1 MLQSLLTNRLQAM
14 RPSLLH
20 YTLAFALAGIGL
32 ATDAR
37 AQHLTPEDAE
47 ALGIETTPDAR
58 TAAPA
63 EGAGLQVC
71 VDDVLLVVDAGADGV
86 DIHDPATGDL
96 VIDNFIADPDNLS
109 TPKNA
114 IPNFNGDGIFVI
126 DQVDDGV
133 FEYDCN
139 GAFVG
144 LFAPAGGVNTAILDN
159 AIAIDYSP
167 DGTELWATVT
177 GGANQD
183 AVARFDQSGNYLG
196 NLVANG
202 AGGVDGPFDVLVRAS
217 DILVPA
223 INSDNVHQYDHSG
236 NVIGVFEDPA
246 SALNFPEQ
254 ANLASNG
261 NVLVAGFSSPSGVYE
276 YDGATGAE
284 VGVYNVVTGL
294 RGVYELPNGNILV
307 TNSAGLHE
315 ITRANTEVRL
325 ISDGDQYIELF
336 AVEGGGGCE
345 QDLGATLD
353 NPNPAPGDVMT
364 FAVTVTNNS
373 PDPAPLDLWLVATGP
388 ANKTV
393 RLGSGTLPGGATVN
407 RNVRV
412 RVPGNAPQGT
422 YDLDL
427 NLGQFPDDV
436 CDAVSFTVEVSGAA
450 VGGGT
455 AFEALDDFFAAS
467 ATTAGQPAAVAPNPF
482 ARQTAITYEV
492 AAASDVR
499 LSVYDVLGREVAVL
513 VDGRQDA
520 GAHQAVF
527 DASGLAAGT
536 YLYRLV
542 VGSDV
547 QTGRMTLTH

>member
-1 MLQSLLTNRLQAM
+1 DGAIVAREAHPNGSGIDNWDNFDIHRILDDGTYGFTGDTDGSTATDEFIAINGTIVLREGDVVDGVTLGSGVVAFDLNADGLVVFGWSLTSSSDEGLFVADISDIPGTARLVARTNDLLDTDGDGTPEWVLTDVN
-14 RPSLLH
+14 PSAS
-20 YTLAFALAGIGL
+20 TGQGAGALA
-32 ATDAR
+32 
-37 AQHLTPEDAE
+37 
-47 ALGIETTPDAR
+47 
-58 TAAPA
+58 
-63 EGAGLQVC
+63 
-71 VDDVLLVVDAGADGV
+71 
-86 DIHDPATGDL
+86 
-96 VIDNFIADPDNLS
+96 
-109 TPKNA
+109 
-114 IPNFNGDGIFVI
+114 
-126 DQVDDGV
+126 
-133 FEYDCN
+133 
-139 GAFVG
+139 
-144 LFAPAGGVNTAILDN
+144 
-159 AIAIDYSP
+159 P
-167 DGTELWATVT
+167 DGTFFISLGVEPV
-177 GGANQD
+177 GG
-183 AVARFDQSGNYLG
+183 GTE
-196 NLVANG
+196 
-202 AGGVDGPFDVLVRAS
+202 VDGAFAFDF
-217 DILVPA
+217 
-223 INSDNVHQYDHSG
+223 G
-236 NVIGVFEDPA
+236 
-246 SALNFPEQ
+246 
-254 ANLASNG
+254 
-261 NVLVAGFSSPSGVYE
+261 
-276 YDGATGAE
+276 
-284 VGVYNVVTGL
+284 
-294 RGVYELPNGNILV
+294 
-307 TNSAGLHE
+307 
-315 ITRANTEVRL
+315 
-325 ISDGDQYIELF
+325 GDD
-336 AVEGGGGCE
+336 GCE
-345 QDLGATLD
+345 QDLTATLD
-353 NPNPAPGDVMT
+353 DPNPAPGDVMT